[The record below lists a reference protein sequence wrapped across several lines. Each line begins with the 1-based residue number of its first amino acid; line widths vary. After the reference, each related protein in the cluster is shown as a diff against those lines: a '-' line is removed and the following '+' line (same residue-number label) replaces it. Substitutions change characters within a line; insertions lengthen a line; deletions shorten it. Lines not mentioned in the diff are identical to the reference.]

1 VDWTNQTIRNF
12 EGPFENVRLLFET
25 SRKRWDGST
34 TYEAFRSQFRE
45 LVGGDGN
52 RKRVTKIVCFGLG
65 DVNFK
70 PPDWWRAE
78 NESKPKHEQ
87 ELETSEVE
95 GALIHHAI
103 ALTIADI
110 ARSCAETGDT
120 GVRLFTQDP
129 RYSDESKNLLRE
141 IGFEVIGEYGAGG
154 FAELDNESIVF
165 SPFASAPVKQIIAD
179 LARPPVII
187 CAGGTGAGVF
197 NHLKNVVQPLPPLL

>member
-1 VDWTNQTIRNF
+1 M
-12 EGPFENVRLLFET
+12 
-25 SRKRWDGST
+25 
-34 TYEAFRSQFRE
+34 
-45 LVGGDGN
+45 
-52 RKRVTKIVCFGLG
+52 
-65 DVNFK
+65 
-70 PPDWWRAE
+70 
-78 NESKPKHEQ
+78 
-87 ELETSEVE
+87 
-95 GALIHHAI
+95 
-103 ALTIADI
+103 TIADI

-197 NHLKNVVQPLPPLL
+197 NHLKNVVQPLPSLL

>member
-1 VDWTNQTIRNF
+1 
-12 EGPFENVRLLFET
+12 VRLLFET
-25 SRKRWDGST
+25 SRKRWDAST
-34 TYEAFRSQFRE
+34 TYEAFTSQFRE
-45 LVGGDGN
+45 LLGGDENG
-52 RKRVTKIVCFGLG
+52 KRVTKIVCFGLG

-70 PPDWWRAE
+70 PPDWWRAQ
-78 NESKPKHEQ
+78 NESKPEHEQ
-87 ELETSEVE
+87 ELETSVVE

-110 ARSCAETGDT
+110 ARSCAETGDA

-129 RYSDESKNLLRE
+129 RYSDETKDLLRE
-141 IGFEVIGEYGAGG
+141 IGFEVVGQYGAGG

-187 CAGGTGAGVF
+187 CAGVTGAEVF
-197 NHLKNVVQPLPPLL
+197 NDFKYVFQPLPPLL